1 MHIRPFSMHDYDSIA
16 ALASLVTP
24 QHPVTA
30 RTLSHYDAARNPEM
44 LFGRWVAEENGKLTG
59 IGVYSQYEDIYA
71 PSEVHVSIRVHP
83 AHRNRG
89 IGASLYNA
97 MIDKLRRIS
106 VVDTMKVA
114 LNADQHAG
122 INFALRR
129 GFIEYARRVESRAA
143 LAKFDP
149 AALPDPDAQ
158 MAEQG
163 IVLRSVK
170 ELEADPDRD
179 RKLYDLK
186 WAIEQDIPYPGEI
199 SQPPFE
205 SFRDHLLRAPDFV
218 TDGSFVAL
226 DRDRYIGLVFHISG
240 SPAHLIVEVTGTA
253 RAYRRRGIA
262 QALKLRS
269 MAWAKQAG
277 FQTLLVNNDLSNA
290 GMLAINDKLG
300 FERQPALI
308 LFQRKAPF

>member
-16 ALASLVTP
+16 ELSSLVTP
-24 QHPVTA
+24 EHPVTA
-30 RTLSHYDAARNPEM
+30 QMLSHYDAAREPRM
-44 LFGRWVAEENGKLTG
+44 LFGRWVAEDEGRLA
-59 IGVYSQYEDIYA
+59 GVGTYAQYEDIYA
-71 PSEVHVSIRVHP
+71 PNEVHLSIRVHP

-89 IGASLYNA
+89 IGAALYDA
-97 MIDKLRRIS
+97 MIEKLRRIS
-106 VVDTMKVA
+106 AVDTLKVA
-114 LNADQHAG
+114 LGADQYAG
-122 INFALRR
+122 INFAMRR

-149 AALPDPDAQ
+149 AAFPDPDAQ

-163 IVLRSVK
+163 IILRSVK
-170 ELEADPDRD
+170 ELESDPERD

-186 WAIEQDIPYPGEI
+186 WEIEQDIPYPGEI
-199 SQPPFE
+199 SKPSFE
-205 SFRDHLLRAPDFV
+205 SFRDNFLRAPDFV
-218 TDGSFVAL
+218 TDGSFVAV
-226 DRDRYIGLVFHISG
+226 DDGQYVGLVFHVSG
-240 SPAHLIVEVTGTA
+240 SPALLIVEVTGTA

-262 QALKLRS
+262 QALKLKS

-277 FQTLLVNNDLSNA
+277 FASLLVNNDLSNA

-308 LFQRKAPF
+308 LLQRKAPF

>member
-1 MHIRPFSMHDYDSIA
+1 MHIRPFSTHDYDSIA
-16 ALASLVTP
+16 ELSTLVTP
-24 QHPVTA
+24 DHPVTA
-30 RTLSHYDAARNPEM
+30 QMLSHYDAMRDEHM
-44 LFGRWVAEENGKLTG
+44 LFGRWVAEDEARLA
-59 IGVYSQYEDIYA
+59 GVGTYAQYEDVYA
-71 PSEVHVSIRVHP
+71 PNEVHVSIRVHP

-89 IGASLYNA
+89 IGASLYDA
-97 MIDKLRRIS
+97 MIDRLRRIS
-106 VVDTMKVA
+106 AVDTMKAA
-114 LNADQHAG
+114 LAADQHAG
-122 INFALRR
+122 INFAMRR

-163 IVLRSVK
+163 IVLRAVR
-170 ELEADPDRD
+170 ELESDPERD

-186 WAIEQDIPYPGEI
+186 WEIEQDIPYPGEI
-199 SQPPFE
+199 SKPSFE
-205 SFRDHLLRAPDFV
+205 SFRDNFLRAPDFV

-226 DRDRYIGLVFHISG
+226 DGGQYVGLVFHVSG
-240 SPAHLIVEVTGTA
+240 SPVLLIVEVTGTA

-262 QALKLRS
+262 QALKLKS

-277 FQTLLVNNDLSNA
+277 FASLLVNNDLSNA
-290 GMLAINDKLG
+290 GMLAINDRLG

-308 LFQRKAPF
+308 MLQRKAPF

>member
-1 MHIRPFSMHDYDSIA
+1 MHIRPFSAHDYDSIA
-16 ALASLVTP
+16 ELSTLVTP

-30 RTLSHYDAARNPEM
+30 QMLSHYDAVREPEL
-44 LFGRWVAEENGKLTG
+44 LFGRWVAEENAKLTG
-59 IGVYSQYEDIYA
+59 VGTYAQYEDVYA
-71 PSEVHVSIRVHP
+71 PNEVHVSIRVHP

-89 IGASLYNA
+89 IGASLYDA
-97 MIDKLRRIS
+97 IIDKLRRIS
-106 VVDTMKVA
+106 AVDTMKVA
-114 LNADQHAG
+114 LGADQHAG
-122 INFALRR
+122 INFAMRR

-149 AALPDPDAQ
+149 AAFPDPDAQ

-163 IVLRSVK
+163 IVLRAVS
-170 ELEADPDRD
+170 ELEADSERD

-186 WAIEQDIPYPGEI
+186 WEIEQDIPYPGEI
-199 SQPPFE
+199 SKPSFE
-205 SFRDHLLRAPDFV
+205 SFRDNYLRAPDFV
-218 TDGSFVAL
+218 AEGSFVAL
-226 DRDRYIGLVFHISG
+226 DGGRYVGLVFHVSG
-240 SPAHLIVEVTGTA
+240 SPALLIVEVTGTA

-262 QALKLRS
+262 QALKLKS

-277 FQTLLVNNDLSNA
+277 FSSLLVNNDLSNA

-308 LFQRKAPF
+308 MLQRKAPF

>member
-1 MHIRPFSMHDYDSIA
+1 MHIRPYSMQDYDSIA
-16 ALASLVTP
+16 ELSSLVTP

-30 RTLSHYDAARNPEM
+30 RMLSHYDAARSPAL

-59 IGVYSQYEDIYA
+59 VGVYSQYEDIYA
-71 PSEVHVSIRVHP
+71 PNEVHVNIRVHP

-89 IGASLYNA
+89 IGASLYDA
-97 MIDKLRRIS
+97 IIDRLRRTGT
-106 VVDTMKVA
+106 VDTMKVA

-149 AALPDPDAQ
+149 SAFPDPDAQ

-170 ELEADPDRD
+170 ALESDPERD

-186 WAIEQDIPYPGEI
+186 WEIEQDIPYPGEI
-199 SQPPFE
+199 SKPSFE
-205 SFRDHLLRAPDFV
+205 SFRDHFLRAPDFV
-218 TDGSFVAL
+218 AEGSFVAL
-226 DRDRYIGLVFHISG
+226 DGDRYIGLVIHVSG
-240 SPAHLIVEVTGTA
+240 SPAHLIVEVTGTS

-262 QALKLRS
+262 QALKVKS

-277 FQTLLVNNDLSNA
+277 FQSLLVNNDLSNA